1 MPRRGVLPGTALAP
15 RRHRRRAGRARA
27 RARADAR
34 LVVAGV
40 RGRPAVLLASRVG
53 GVWPSCRWKANYP
66 VILLP
71 SL

>member
-15 RRHRRRAGRARA
+15 RRHRRRAG

-53 GVWPSCRWKANYP
+53 GVWPSCLWKANYP